1 MMPEQKTHHD
11 GSKSRAVSPGSPTA
25 EPDAVAVTM
34 QQDFISEH
42 EDVKVGCHVCVCVR
56 ERERERESVVN

>member
-42 EDVKVGCHVCVCVR
+42 EDVKVGCHVCVCV
-56 ERERERESVVN
+56 